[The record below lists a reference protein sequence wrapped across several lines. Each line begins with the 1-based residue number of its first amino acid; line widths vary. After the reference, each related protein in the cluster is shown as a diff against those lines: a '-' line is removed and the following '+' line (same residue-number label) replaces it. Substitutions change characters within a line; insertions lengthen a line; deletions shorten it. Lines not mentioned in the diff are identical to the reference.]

1 MNGSVNIFRVCMSCK
16 HNGGG
21 AKCQGVIDS
30 GAPRLYRSR
39 ESDSCAGLSH
49 SMQQGVCFLC
59 MKPRGQWKWAA
70 HITPFEAFWIT
81 EHWTTLSG
89 VFSISEPFQHSSD
102 VRFKEVQSQ
111 VHHFLKFEIRTWALE
126 GTFSEIYAHFFF
138 FLIKYTLTCKANS
151 TFKMCFGAKKNSCVK
166 TLLLHQRSV
175 MSNFSQYIII
185 TCHYFFL

>member
-1 MNGSVNIFRVCMSCK
+1 MYFILRAAWAWSFFILVYSSAGGKLRIATSSILAFKLTILSQRATVYGNKIRLCLKMKNTMNGSVNIFRVCMSCK

-39 ESDSCAGLSH
+39 ESDSCAGLSQH
-49 SMQQGVCFLC
+49 AAGVYFLC

-89 VFSISEPFQHSSD
+89 VFSISEPFQHSSN

-111 VHHFLKFEIRTWALE
+111 VHHFWSLK
-126 GTFSEIYAHFFF
+126 SEHE
-138 FLIKYTLTCKANS
+138 
-151 TFKMCFGAKKNSCVK
+151 
-166 TLLLHQRSV
+166 R
-175 MSNFSQYIII
+175 
-185 TCHYFFL
+185 